1 MDKHTE
7 NKQYLTP
14 KELAGMLRV
23 DITTV
28 YGWTSDRV
36 IPYIKIGRLVRF
48 DPVKIANWLK
58 QKSVLSSA
66 DFS

>member
-48 DPVKIANWLK
+48 DPVKITNWLK
-58 QKSVLSSA
+58 QKLVLSSA